1 MVPPGDLL
9 TPAQAYEALTD
20 AALFITV
27 YVSLVATLA
36 GIEVPETNARGEI
49 VARAIAYWMCAV
61 GGVIMLIWLIFA
73 LLVRIGLVAVA
84 LH

>member
-1 MVPPGDLL
+1 M
-9 TPAQAYEALTD
+9 
-20 AALFITV
+20 
-27 YVSLVATLA
+27 
-36 GIEVPETNARGEI
+36 PETNARGEI